1 MSLIWLIIVF
11 LTLHSSKGGLIFW
24 ASLMITYF
32 ISEIG
37 EKGFY
42 PFCITLMINIYKI
55 LPFPLSNA
63 KCTTIRWSRTIALSL
78 LYRNSTATS
87 ARTFTPFRPI
97 APRAINLFHRFNANT
112 FAILTPLLCRG
123 RKKWISNRSNWN
135 GRENYHNKPYVFHTM
150 FQGLLDAYW

>member
-63 KCTTIRWSRTIALSL
+63 KCTTIRWPRTIALSL
-78 LYRNSTATS
+78 LYRNTTATG

-97 APRAINLFHRFNANT
+97 APRAINLFHGFNANT

-123 RKKWISNRSNWN
+123 RKK
-135 GRENYHNKPYVFHTM
+135 
-150 FQGLLDAYW
+150 